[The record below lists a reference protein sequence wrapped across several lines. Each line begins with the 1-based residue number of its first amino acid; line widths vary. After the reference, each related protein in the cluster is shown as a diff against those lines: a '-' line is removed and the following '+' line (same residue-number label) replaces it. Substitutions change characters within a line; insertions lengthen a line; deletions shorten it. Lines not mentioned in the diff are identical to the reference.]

1 MERTMPLTE
10 RTARLAGILGYVTIA
25 AMVLLAVLSAW
36 IMWQPDIVYQVL
48 LGSSAAR
55 TLGWPAQAGLLTI
68 GATTFVAAEWTLW
81 QMWRLFRRY
90 ARHEA
95 FTAAC
100 AAAIRRVGY
109 GLIAL
114 GCLSLISDPTLTVL
128 ASIGHEN
135 GSMVVSF
142 SSNDVGLLLCGGLL
156 WLIGQ
161 VMAEAARQAEDLRA
175 II

>member
-1 MERTMPLTE
+1 MPLTE
-10 RTARLAGILGYVTIA
+10 RTARLAGILGYVTAA
-25 AMVLLAVLSAW
+25 AMGLLTVLSAW
-36 IMWQPDIVYQVL
+36 IAWQPEIVYQVL
-48 LGSSAAR
+48 LGSSAAHS
-55 TLGWPAQAGLLTI
+55 LGWPAQAGLLVL
-68 GATTFVAAEWTLW
+68 GGVTFVMAQYTLW

-100 AAAIRRVGY
+100 AVAIRRVGL

-114 GCLSLISDPTLTVL
+114 GCLSLISDPALTVL
-128 ASIGHEN
+128 ASIGQEQ

-156 WLIGQ
+156 WVIGQ
-161 VMAEAARQAEDLRA
+161 VMAEAARQADDLRA